1 LNKKYIF
8 PALLI
13 GLALPLLM
21 QLTPLE
27 ILKLKTF
34 DAFVKEQD
42 PTGNFVILDI
52 TEADI
57 EKEGG
62 WPLPRR
68 RLAEIQVDLLNAGSY
83 SQAWALTF
91 PQPDRLGGDEAFA
104 EALSYGP
111 SVLAMFESD
120 TGNYPPTVGTV
131 ILGEDTGG
139 GYEARGVVENIDIL
153 KENASQGVASAPTDV
168 DGLVR
173 QYPLLLRTETG
184 FAPSLPI
191 EIIKKVS
198 GADTYIINMSDGE
211 IRVPSLPPISVDSA
225 HRKWISY
232 VNTPVI
238 TLDDLSGAKDKITI
252 IGTSGGGIMPQV
264 PTSKGLMYP
273 HYLQAAVAESILI
286 EDSPRIP
293 EWHLG
298 AELAIFVL
306 LALMS
311 WFLTQK
317 LSMSVGLIY
326 FGISASSVAAFGYYT
341 IQDGL
346 LLDVTWS
353 LISQFIIGSTSYYL
367 KYREEY
373 ILRQQIKKQFE
384 HYLDKRQVQQLQ
396 DNPDLLKLG
405 GSRRYITVLFTD
417 VRGFTSMSESMSA
430 EDVTYIMNRALTA
443 QVEAVKKYGGM
454 VDKFIGDALMAVFSA
469 PLDLENHE
477 SKAIECAIQM
487 QKNMEDL
494 NIELEEEGLPPVAI
508 GIGIN
513 SGEAIVGNMG
523 SDTRFDYTCI
533 GSPVNEAA
541 RLESSCK
548 EVGVDLI
555 IGRTTALKSDYTL
568 KELDPIRV
576 KGVGRPLVIYTLLD
590 N

>member
-1 LNKKYIF
+1 MNKKYIF

-83 SQAWALTF
+83 AQAWALTF
-91 PQPDRLGGDEAFA
+91 PQPDRLGGDKAFA

-139 GYEARGVVENIDIL
+139 GFQARGVVENIDIL
-153 KENASQGVASAPTDV
+153 KNSATQGVASAPTDV

-173 QYPLLLRTETG
+173 QYPLLLRTDTG
-184 FAPSLPI
+184 FASSLPI

-198 GADTYIINMSDGE
+198 GADTYIINMTDSE

-232 VNTPVI
+232 VDTPVI
-238 TLDDLSGAKDKITI
+238 TLDDLSGAQDKITI

-273 HYLQAAVAESILI
+273 HFLQAAVAESILI

-298 AELAIFVL
+298 AELAIFLLFCL
-306 LALMS
+306 LA
-311 WFLTQK
+311 WFLTQR

-326 FGISASSVAAFGYYT
+326 FGISAGSLVTFGIYT
-341 IQDGL
+341 IQNGV

-353 LISQFIIGSTSYYL
+353 LIGQFIIGSTSYYI

-384 HYLDKRQVQQLQ
+384 HYLDPRQVKQLQ

-417 VRGFTSMSESMSA
+417 VRGFTSLSESMSA

-443 QVEAVKKYGGM
+443 QVEAVRQYGGTI
-454 VDKFIGDALMAVFSA
+454 DKFIGDALMAFWNA
-469 PLDLENHE
+469 PLEIERHEN
-477 SKAIECAIQM
+477 AAVDCALQM
-487 QKNMEDL
+487 RKNMDKLNLELVDED
-494 NIELEEEGLPPVAI
+494 LPPVSI

-555 IGRTTALKSDYTL
+555 IGRTTALKSDQIL
-568 KELDPIRV
+568 KELEPIKV
-576 KGVGRPLVIYTLLD
+576 KGVERPLQIYGLLEQ
-590 N
+590 

>member
-1 LNKKYIF
+1 MNKKYIF

-34 DAFVKEQD
+34 DAFVKEQE

-57 EKEGG
+57 EREGG

-83 SQAWALTF
+83 AQAWALTF

-139 GYEARGVVENIDIL
+139 GFQARGVVENIDIL
-153 KENASQGVASAPTDV
+153 KNSATQGVASAPTDV

-173 QYPLLLRTETG
+173 QYPLLLRTDTG

-191 EIIKKVS
+191 EIIKNIT
-198 GADTYIINMSDGE
+198 GADTYIINMTDSE

-232 VNTPVI
+232 VDTPVI
-238 TLDDLSGAKDKITI
+238 TLDDLSGAEDKITI

-273 HYLQAAVAESILI
+273 HFLQAAVAESILLP
-286 EDSPRIP
+286 ESPRIP

-298 AELAIFVL
+298 AELAIFLLFCL
-306 LALMS
+306 LA
-311 WFLTQK
+311 WFLTQR

-326 FGISASSVAAFGYYT
+326 FGISAGSLATFGIFT
-341 IQDGL
+341 IQDGVL
-346 LLDVTWS
+346 IDVTWS
-353 LISQFIIGSTSYYL
+353 LISQFIIGSTSYYI

-384 HYLDKRQVQQLQ
+384 HYLDPRQVKQLQ

-417 VRGFTSMSESMSA
+417 VRGFTSLSESMSP

-443 QVEAVKKYGGM
+443 QVEAVRQYGGTI
-454 VDKFIGDALMAVFSA
+454 DKFIGDALMAFWNA
-469 PLDLENHE
+469 PLDIERHEN
-477 SKAIECAIQM
+477 AAVDCAIQM
-487 QKNMEDL
+487 RKNMDKL
-494 NIELEEEGLPPVAI
+494 NLELVDADLPPVSI

-555 IGRTTALKSDYTL
+555 IGRPTALKSDQIL
-568 KELDPIRV
+568 KELEPIKV
-576 KGVGRPLVIYTLLD
+576 KGVERPLQIYGLFES
-590 N
+590 

>member
-1 LNKKYIF
+1 
-8 PALLI
+8 
-13 GLALPLLM
+13 M

-34 DAFVKEQD
+34 DAFVKEQE

-57 EKEGG
+57 EREGG

-83 SQAWALTF
+83 AQAWALTF
-91 PQPDRLGGDEAFA
+91 PQLDRLGGDEAFA

-139 GYEARGVVENIDIL
+139 GFQARGVVENIDIL
-153 KENASQGVASAPTDV
+153 KNSATQGVASAPTDV

-173 QYPLLLRTETG
+173 QYPLLLRTDTG

-191 EIIKKVS
+191 EIIKNIT
-198 GADTYIINMSDGE
+198 GADTYIINMTDSE

-232 VNTPVI
+232 VDTPII

-273 HYLQAAVAESILI
+273 HFLQAAVAESILLP
-286 EDSPRIP
+286 ESPRIP

-298 AELAIFVL
+298 AELAIFLLFCL
-306 LALMS
+306 LA
-311 WFLTQK
+311 WFLTQR

-326 FGISASSVAAFGYYT
+326 FGISAGSLATFGIFT
-341 IQDGL
+341 IQDGVL
-346 LLDVTWS
+346 IDVTWS
-353 LISQFIIGSTSYYL
+353 LISQFIIGSTSYYI

-384 HYLDKRQVQQLQ
+384 HYLDPRQVKQLQ

-417 VRGFTSMSESMSA
+417 VRGFTSLSESMSP

-443 QVEAVKKYGGM
+443 QVEAVRQYGGTI
-454 VDKFIGDALMAVFSA
+454 DKFIGDALMAFWNA
-469 PLDLENHE
+469 PLEIERHEN
-477 SKAIECAIQM
+477 AAVDCAIQM
-487 QKNMEDL
+487 RKNMDKL
-494 NIELEEEGLPPVAI
+494 NLELVDADLPPVSI

-555 IGRTTALKSDYTL
+555 IGRPTALKSDQIL
-568 KELDPIRV
+568 KELEPIKV
-576 KGVGRPLVIYTLLD
+576 KGVERPLQIYGLFES
-590 N
+590 

>member
-1 LNKKYIF
+1 MNKKYIF

-139 GYEARGVVENIDIL
+139 GYEARGVIENIDIL
-153 KENASQGVASAPTDV
+153 KASATQGVASAPTDV

-384 HYLDKRQVQQLQ
+384 HYLDPRQVQQLQ
-396 DNPDLLKLG
+396 DNPDLLQLG

-568 KELDPIRV
+568 RELDPIRV

>member
-1 LNKKYIF
+1 MNKKYIF

-34 DAFVKEQD
+34 DAFVKEQE

-104 EALSYGP
+104 ETLSYGP

-153 KENASQGVASAPTDV
+153 KANASQGVASAPTDV

-184 FAPSLPI
+184 FAPSFPI
-191 EIIKKVS
+191 EILKQLT
-198 GADTYIINMSDGE
+198 GEDTYIINMSDGE

-273 HYLQAAVAESILI
+273 HFLQAAVAESILLP
-286 EDSPRIP
+286 ESPRIP

-298 AELAIFVL
+298 AELAIFML
-306 LALMS
+306 LALLS

-317 LSMSVGLIY
+317 LSMTVGLIY
-326 FGISASSVAAFGYYT
+326 FGISAGSVATFGYYT

-367 KYREEY
+367 KFREQY
-373 ILRQQIKKQFE
+373 KLRQLIKKQFE
-384 HYLDKRQVQQLQ
+384 HYLDKRQIDILQ
-396 DNPDLLKLG
+396 KSPDKLKLG
-405 GSRRYITVLFTD
+405 GEKKYCTYLFTD
-417 VRGFTSMSESMSA
+417 LRGFTSLSERL
-430 EDVTYIMNRALTA
+430 EPEEVTEIMNKTLSV
-443 QVEAVKKYGGM
+443 QVKAVQNLGGM
-454 VDKFIGDALMAVFSA
+454 TDKFIGDAGMFIFGA
-469 PLDLENHE
+469 PLDLEDHE
-477 SKAIECAIQM
+477 TKAVQAAIDIQ
-487 QKNMEDL
+487 EGIAEL
-494 NIELEEEGLPPVAI
+494 NKTLSTPVAVGVGVQSGISVI
-508 GIGIN
+508 GN
-513 SGEAIVGNMG
+513 VG
-523 SDTRFDYTCI
+523 SETRFDYSAI
-533 GSPVNEAA
+533 GDPVNTAA
-541 RLESSCK
+541 RLESATK
-548 EVGVDLI
+548 EVGVDILI
-555 IGRTTALKSDYTL
+555 GHNTAKFCKLVLKSL
-568 KELDPIRV
+568 KPIRV
-576 KGVGRPLVIYTLLD
+576 KGKSEPLKIWTV
-590 N
+590 

>member
-1 LNKKYIF
+1 
-8 PALLI
+8 
-13 GLALPLLM
+13 M

-34 DAFVKEQD
+34 DAFVKEQE

-131 ILGEDTGG
+131 ILGQDTGG

-153 KENASQGVASAPTDV
+153 KANASQGVASAPTDV

-184 FAPSLPI
+184 FAPSFPV
-191 EIIKKVS
+191 EILKQLT
-198 GADTYIINMSDGE
+198 GEETYIINMSDGE

-238 TLDDLSGAKDKITI
+238 TLDELSGAKDKITI

-286 EDSPRIP
+286 QDSPRIP
-293 EWHLG
+293 EWHLE
-298 AELAIFVL
+298 AELGIFVL
-306 LALMS
+306 LALLS

-317 LSMSVGLIY
+317 LSMTVGLIY
-326 FGISASSVAAFGYYT
+326 FGISAGSVATFGYYT

-353 LISQFIIGSTSYYL
+353 LISQFVIGSTSYYL
-367 KYREEY
+367 KFREQY
-373 ILRQQIKKQFE
+373 KLRQLIKKQFE
-384 HYLDKRQVQQLQ
+384 HYLDKRQIAILQ
-396 DNPDLLKLG
+396 KSPEKLKLG
-405 GSRRYITVLFTD
+405 GEKKYCTYLFTD
-417 VRGFTSMSESMSA
+417 LRGFTSLSERL
-430 EDVTYIMNRALTA
+430 EPEEVTEIMNKTLSV
-443 QVEAVKKYGGM
+443 QVKAVQKLGGM
-454 VDKFIGDALMAVFSA
+454 TDKFIGDAGMFIFGA
-469 PLDLENHE
+469 PLDLEDHE
-477 SKAIECAIQM
+477 TKAVQAAIDIQ
-487 QKNMEDL
+487 EGIAEL
-494 NIELEEEGLPPVAI
+494 NKTLSTPVAV
-508 GIGIN
+508 GVGVQ
-513 SGEAIVGNMG
+513 SGSAVIGNMG
-523 SDTRFDYTCI
+523 SETRFDYSAI
-533 GSPVNEAA
+533 GDPVNTAA
-541 RLESSCK
+541 RLESATK
-548 EVGVDLI
+548 EVGVDILI
-555 IGRTTALKSDYTL
+555 GHNTAKFCKLVLKSL
-568 KELDPIRV
+568 KPISV
-576 KGVGRPLVIYTLLD
+576 KGKSEPLKIWTV
-590 N
+590 

>member
-1 LNKKYIF
+1 
-8 PALLI
+8 
-13 GLALPLLM
+13 M

-34 DAFVKEQD
+34 DAFVKEQE

-131 ILGEDTGG
+131 ILGQDTGG

-153 KENASQGVASAPTDV
+153 KANASQGVASAPTDV

-184 FAPSLPI
+184 FAPSFPV
-191 EIIKKVS
+191 EILKQLT
-198 GADTYIINMSDGE
+198 GEETYIINMSDGE

-238 TLDDLSGAKDKITI
+238 TLDELSGAKDKITI

-286 EDSPRIP
+286 QDSPRIP
-293 EWHLG
+293 EWHLE
-298 AELAIFVL
+298 AELGIFVL
-306 LALMS
+306 LALLS

-317 LSMSVGLIY
+317 LSMTVGLIY
-326 FGISASSVAAFGYYT
+326 FGISAGSVATFGYYT

-353 LISQFIIGSTSYYL
+353 LISQFVIGSTSYYL
-367 KYREEY
+367 KFREQY
-373 ILRQQIKKQFE
+373 KLRQLIKKQFE
-384 HYLDKRQVQQLQ
+384 HYLDKRQIAILQ
-396 DNPDLLKLG
+396 KSPEKLKLG
-405 GSRRYITVLFTD
+405 GEKKYCTYLFTD
-417 VRGFTSMSESMSA
+417 LRGFTSLSERL
-430 EDVTYIMNRALTA
+430 EPEEVTEIMNKTLSV
-443 QVEAVKKYGGM
+443 QVKAVQKLGGM
-454 VDKFIGDALMAVFSA
+454 TDKFIGDAGMFIFGA
-469 PLDLENHE
+469 PLDLEDHE
-477 SKAIECAIQM
+477 TKVVQAAIDIQ
-487 QKNMEDL
+487 EGIAEL
-494 NIELEEEGLPPVAI
+494 NKTLSTPVAV
-508 GIGIN
+508 GVGVQ
-513 SGEAIVGNMG
+513 SGSAVIGNMG
-523 SDTRFDYTCI
+523 SETRFDYSAI
-533 GSPVNEAA
+533 GDPVNTAA
-541 RLESSCK
+541 RLESATK
-548 EVGVDLI
+548 EVGVDILI
-555 IGRTTALKSDYTL
+555 GHNTAKFCKLVLKSL
-568 KELDPIRV
+568 KPISV
-576 KGVGRPLVIYTLLD
+576 KGKSEPLKIWTV
-590 N
+590 

>member
-34 DAFVKEQD
+34 DAFVKEQE

-57 EKEGG
+57 EREGG

-83 SQAWALTF
+83 AQAWALTF

-139 GYEARGVVENIDIL
+139 GFQARGVVENIDIL
-153 KENASQGVASAPTDV
+153 KNSATQGVASAPTDV

-173 QYPLLLRTETG
+173 QYPLLLRTDTG

-191 EIIKKVS
+191 EIIKNIT
-198 GADTYIINMSDGE
+198 GADTYIINMTDSE

-232 VNTPVI
+232 VDTPVI
-238 TLDDLSGAKDKITI
+238 TLDDLSGAEDKITI

-273 HYLQAAVAESILI
+273 HFLQAAVAESILLP
-286 EDSPRIP
+286 ESPRIP

-298 AELAIFVL
+298 AELAIFLLFCL
-306 LALMS
+306 LAWL
-311 WFLTQK
+311 LTQR

-326 FGISASSVAAFGYYT
+326 FGISAGSLATFGIFT
-341 IQDGL
+341 IQDGVL
-346 LLDVTWS
+346 IDVTWS
-353 LISQFIIGSTSYYL
+353 LISQFIIGSTSYYI

-384 HYLDKRQVQQLQ
+384 HYLDPRQVKQLQ

-417 VRGFTSMSESMSA
+417 VRGFTSLSESMSP

-443 QVEAVKKYGGM
+443 QVEAVRQYGGTI
-454 VDKFIGDALMAVFSA
+454 DKFIGDALMAFWNA
-469 PLDLENHE
+469 PLEIERHEN
-477 SKAIECAIQM
+477 AAVDCAIQM
-487 QKNMEDL
+487 RKNMDKL
-494 NIELEEEGLPPVAI
+494 NLELVDADLPPVSI

-555 IGRTTALKSDYTL
+555 IGRPTALKSDQIL
-568 KELDPIRV
+568 KELEPIKV
-576 KGVGRPLVIYTLLD
+576 KGVERPLQIYGLFES
-590 N
+590 

>member
-153 KENASQGVASAPTDV
+153 KANASQGVASAPTDV

-184 FAPSLPI
+184 FAPSFPI
-191 EIIKKVS
+191 EILKQLT
-198 GADTYIINMSDGE
+198 GEDTYIINMSDGE

-232 VNTPVI
+232 VDTPVI

-273 HYLQAAVAESILI
+273 HHLQAAVAESILI
-286 EDSPRIP
+286 QDSPRIP

-326 FGISASSVAAFGYYT
+326 FGISAGSVATFGYYT

-384 HYLDKRQVQQLQ
+384 HYLDPRQVQQLQ
-396 DNPDLLKLG
+396 DNPDLLQLG

-568 KELDPIRV
+568 RELDPIRV
-576 KGVGRPLVIYTLLD
+576 KGVERPLVIYTLLD

>member
-34 DAFVKEQD
+34 DAFVKEQE

-57 EKEGG
+57 EREGG

-83 SQAWALTF
+83 AQAWALTF

-139 GYEARGVVENIDIL
+139 GFQARGVVENIDIL
-153 KENASQGVASAPTDV
+153 KNSATQGVASAPTDV

-173 QYPLLLRTETG
+173 QYPLLLRTDTG

-191 EIIKKVS
+191 EIIKNIT
-198 GADTYIINMSDGE
+198 GADTYIINMTDSE

-232 VNTPVI
+232 VDTPVI
-238 TLDDLSGAKDKITI
+238 TLDDLSGAEDKITI

-273 HYLQAAVAESILI
+273 HFLQAAVAESILLP
-286 EDSPRIP
+286 ESPRIP

-298 AELAIFVL
+298 AELAIFLLFCL
-306 LALMS
+306 LA
-311 WFLTQK
+311 WFLTQR

-326 FGISASSVAAFGYYT
+326 FGISAGSLATFGIFT
-341 IQDGL
+341 IQDGVL
-346 LLDVTWS
+346 IDVTWS
-353 LISQFIIGSTSYYL
+353 LISQFIIGSTSYYI

-384 HYLDKRQVQQLQ
+384 HYLDPRQVKQLQ

-417 VRGFTSMSESMSA
+417 VRGFTSLSESMSP

-443 QVEAVKKYGGM
+443 QVEAVRQYGGTI
-454 VDKFIGDALMAVFSA
+454 DKFIGDALMAFWNA
-469 PLDLENHE
+469 PLDIERHEN
-477 SKAIECAIQM
+477 AAVDCAIQM
-487 QKNMEDL
+487 RKNMDKL
-494 NIELEEEGLPPVAI
+494 NLELVDADLPPVSI

-555 IGRTTALKSDYTL
+555 IGRPTALKSDQIL
-568 KELDPIRV
+568 KELEPIKV
-576 KGVGRPLVIYTLLD
+576 KGVERPLQIYGLFES
-590 N
+590 

>member
-568 KELDPIRV
+568 KELDPIKV
-576 KGVGRPLVIYTLLD
+576 KGVERPLVIYTLLD

>member
-34 DAFVKEQD
+34 DAFVKEQE

-57 EKEGG
+57 EREGG

-83 SQAWALTF
+83 AQAWALTF

-120 TGNYPPTVGTV
+120 TGSYPPTVGTV

-139 GYEARGVVENIDIL
+139 GFQARGVVENIDIL
-153 KENASQGVASAPTDV
+153 KASATQGVASAPTDV

-173 QYPLLLRTETG
+173 QYPLLLRTDTG

-191 EIIKKVS
+191 EIIKNIT
-198 GADTYIINMSDGE
+198 GADTYIINMTDSE

-232 VNTPVI
+232 VDTPVI
-238 TLDDLSGAKDKITI
+238 TLDDLSSAQDKITI

-273 HYLQAAVAESILI
+273 HFLQAAVAESILLP
-286 EDSPRIP
+286 ESPRIP

-298 AELAIFVL
+298 AELAIFLLFGL
-306 LALMS
+306 LA

-326 FGISASSVAAFGYYT
+326 FSLSAGSLVTFGIYT
-341 IQDGL
+341 IQNGM

-353 LISQFIIGSTSYYL
+353 LISQFIIGSTSYYI

-384 HYLDKRQVQQLQ
+384 HYLDPRQVKQLQ

-417 VRGFTSMSESMSA
+417 VRGFTSLSESMSA

-443 QVEAVKKYGGM
+443 QVEAVRQYGGTI
-454 VDKFIGDALMAVFSA
+454 DKFIGDALMAFWNA
-469 PLDLENHE
+469 PLDIERHE
-477 SKAIECAIQM
+477 SAAVDCAIQM
-487 QKNMEDL
+487 RKNMDKLNLELVDED
-494 NIELEEEGLPPVAI
+494 LPPVSI

-555 IGRTTALKSDYTL
+555 IGRPTALKSDQIL
-568 KELDPIRV
+568 KELEPIEV
-576 KGVGRPLVIYTLLD
+576 KGVKRPLQIYGLLEQ
-590 N
+590 

>member
-34 DAFVKEQD
+34 DAFVKEQE

-57 EKEGG
+57 EREGG

-83 SQAWALTF
+83 AQAWALTF

-139 GYEARGVVENIDIL
+139 GFQARGVVENIDIL
-153 KENASQGVASAPTDV
+153 KNSATQGVASAPTDV

-173 QYPLLLRTETG
+173 QYPLLLRTDKG

-191 EIIKKVS
+191 EIIKNIT
-198 GADTYIINMSDGE
+198 GADTYIINMTDSE

-232 VNTPVI
+232 VDTPVI
-238 TLDDLSGAKDKITI
+238 TLDDLSGAQDKITI

-273 HYLQAAVAESILI
+273 HFLQAAVAESILLP
-286 EDSPRIP
+286 ESPRIP

-298 AELAIFVL
+298 AELAIFLLFCL
-306 LALMS
+306 LA
-311 WFLTQK
+311 WFLTQR

-326 FGISASSVAAFGYYT
+326 FGISAGSLATFGIFT
-341 IQDGL
+341 IQDGVL
-346 LLDVTWS
+346 IDVTWS
-353 LISQFIIGSTSYYL
+353 LISQFIIGSTSYYI

-384 HYLDKRQVQQLQ
+384 HYLDPRQVKQLQ

-417 VRGFTSMSESMSA
+417 VRGFTSLSESMSP

-443 QVEAVKKYGGM
+443 QVEAVRQYGGTI
-454 VDKFIGDALMAVFSA
+454 DKFIGDALMAFWNA
-469 PLDLENHE
+469 PLDIERHEN
-477 SKAIECAIQM
+477 AAVDCAIQM
-487 QKNMEDL
+487 RKNMDKL
-494 NIELEEEGLPPVAI
+494 NLELVDADLPPVSI

-568 KELDPIRV
+568 RELDPIRV
-576 KGVGRPLVIYTLLD
+576 KGVGRPLAIYTLLD

>member
-1 LNKKYIF
+1 LIKKSIF
-8 PALLI
+8 PVLLI

-68 RLAEIQVDLLNAGSY
+68 RLAEIQVDLLNAGSF

-91 PQPDRLGGDEAFA
+91 PQPDRLGGDKAFA

-153 KENASQGVASAPTDV
+153 KANASQGVASAPTDV

-184 FAPSLPI
+184 FAPSFPL
-191 EIIKKVS
+191 EILKQLT
-198 GADTYIINMSDGE
+198 GQDTYIINMSDGE

-232 VNTPVI
+232 VDTPVI
-238 TLDDLSGAKDKITI
+238 TLDDLSGAQDKITI

-286 EDSPRIP
+286 QDSPRIP

-298 AELAIFVL
+298 AELAIFML
-306 LALMS
+306 LALLS

-317 LSMSVGLIY
+317 LSMTIGLIY
-326 FGISASSVAAFGYYT
+326 FGISAGSVATFGYYT

-367 KYREEY
+367 KFREQY
-373 ILRQQIKKQFE
+373 KLRQQIKKQFE
-384 HYLDKRQVQQLQ
+384 HYLDKRQIAILQ
-396 DNPDLLKLG
+396 KSPDKLKLG
-405 GSRRYITVLFTD
+405 GEKKYCTYLFTD
-417 VRGFTSMSESMSA
+417 LRGFTSLSERL
-430 EDVTYIMNRALTA
+430 EPEEVTEIMNKTLSV
-443 QVEAVKKYGGM
+443 QVKAVQNLGGM
-454 VDKFIGDALMAVFSA
+454 TDKFIGDAGMFIFGA

-477 SKAIECAIQM
+477 TKAVQAAIDIQ
-487 QKNMEDL
+487 EGIAEL
-494 NIELEEEGLPPVAI
+494 NKTFTTPVAV
-508 GIGIN
+508 GVGVQT
-513 SGEAIVGNMG
+513 GFAVVGNVG
-523 SDTRFDYTCI
+523 SETRFDYSAI
-533 GSPVNEAA
+533 GDPVNTAA
-541 RLESSCK
+541 RLESATK
-548 EVGVDLI
+548 EVGVDILI
-555 IGRTTALKSDYTL
+555 GHNTAKFCKLVLKPL
-568 KELDPIRV
+568 KPISV
-576 KGVGRPLVIYTLLD
+576 KGKSEPLRIWTV
-590 N
+590 

>member
-1 LNKKYIF
+1 MKKLIF
-8 PALLI
+8 LI
-13 GLALPLLM
+13 LPMLAIPLVF
-21 QLTPLE
+21 QWTFVE
-27 ILKLKTF
+27 VIKLRTF
-34 DAFVKEQD
+34 DAFVKEQE

-83 SQAWALTF
+83 AQAWALTF

-104 EALSYGP
+104 EALSYSP

-139 GYEARGVVENIDIL
+139 GFQARGVVENIDIL
-153 KENASQGVASAPTDV
+153 KNSATQGVASAPTDV

-173 QYPLLLRTETG
+173 QYPLLLRTDTG

-191 EIIKKVS
+191 EIIKNIT
-198 GADTYIINMSDGE
+198 GADTYIINMTDGE

-232 VNTPVI
+232 VDTPVI
-238 TLDDLSGAKDKITI
+238 TLDDLSSAKDKITI

-273 HYLQAAVAESILI
+273 HFLQAAVAESILLP
-286 EDSPRIP
+286 ESPRIP

-298 AELAIFVL
+298 AELAIFLLFCL
-306 LALMS
+306 LA
-311 WFLTQK
+311 WFLTQR

-326 FGISASSVAAFGYYT
+326 FGISAGSLATFGIFT
-341 IQDGL
+341 IQDGVL
-346 LLDVTWS
+346 IDVTWS
-353 LISQFIIGSTSYYL
+353 LISQFIIGSTSYYI

-384 HYLDKRQVQQLQ
+384 HYLDPRQVKQLQ

-417 VRGFTSMSESMSA
+417 VRGFTSLSESMSP

-443 QVEAVKKYGGM
+443 QVEAVRQYGGTI
-454 VDKFIGDALMAVFSA
+454 DKFIGDALMAFWNA
-469 PLDLENHE
+469 PLEIERHEN
-477 SKAIECAIQM
+477 AAVDCAIQM
-487 QKNMEDL
+487 RKNMDKL
-494 NIELEEEGLPPVAI
+494 NLELVDADLPPVSI

-555 IGRTTALKSDYTL
+555 IGRPTALKSDQIL
-568 KELDPIRV
+568 KELEPIKV
-576 KGVGRPLVIYTLLD
+576 KGVERPLQIYGLFES
-590 N
+590 

>member
-1 LNKKYIF
+1 MNKKYIF

-34 DAFVKEQD
+34 DAFVKEQE

-153 KENASQGVASAPTDV
+153 KANASQGVASAPTDV

-184 FAPSLPI
+184 FAPSFPI
-191 EIIKKVS
+191 EILKQLT
-198 GADTYIINMSDGE
+198 GEDTYIINMSDGE

-273 HYLQAAVAESILI
+273 HFLQAAVAESILI
-286 EDSPRIP
+286 QDSPRIP

-298 AELAIFVL
+298 AELAIFML
-306 LALMS
+306 LALLS

-317 LSMSVGLIY
+317 LSMTVGLIY
-326 FGISASSVAAFGYYT
+326 FGISAGSVATFGYYT

-384 HYLDKRQVQQLQ
+384 HYLDPRQVKELQ

-443 QVEAVKKYGGM
+443 QVEAVKKFGGM

-469 PLDLENHE
+469 PLELKRHENA
-477 SKAIECAIQM
+477 AIDCAIQM
-487 QKNMEDL
+487 RKNMDKLNLELIDL
-494 NIELEEEGLPPVAI
+494 DLPPVSI

-555 IGRTTALKSDYTL
+555 IGRSTALKSDHIC
-568 KELDPIRV
+568 KELPPIKV
-576 KGVGRPLVIYTLLD
+576 KGVTRELQIYTLLED
-590 N
+590 

>member
-34 DAFVKEQD
+34 DAFVKEQE

-57 EKEGG
+57 EREGG

-384 HYLDKRQVQQLQ
+384 HYLDPRQVQQLQ
-396 DNPDLLKLG
+396 DNPDLLQLG

-568 KELDPIRV
+568 RELDPIRV
-576 KGVGRPLVIYTLLD
+576 KGVERPLVIYTLLD

>member
-1 LNKKYIF
+1 
-8 PALLI
+8 
-13 GLALPLLM
+13 M

-34 DAFVKEQD
+34 DAFVKEQE

-68 RLAEIQVDLLNAGSY
+68 RLAEIQVDLLNAGSL

-131 ILGEDTGG
+131 ILGQDTGG

-153 KENASQGVASAPTDV
+153 KANASQGVASAPTDV

-184 FAPSLPI
+184 FAPSMGL
-191 EIIKKVS
+191 EILKQIT
-198 GADTYIINMSDGE
+198 GQDTYIINMSDGE

-232 VNTPVI
+232 VDTPVI

-273 HYLQAAVAESILI
+273 HYLQTAVAESILI
-286 EDSPRIP
+286 QDSPRIP
-293 EWHLG
+293 EWHLE
-298 AELAIFVL
+298 AELGIFVL
-306 LALMS
+306 LAFLS

-317 LSMSVGLIY
+317 LSMTVGLIY
-326 FGISASSVAAFGYYT
+326 FGISAGSVATFGYYT

-353 LISQFIIGSTSYYL
+353 LISQFVIGSTSYYL
-367 KYREEY
+367 KFREQY
-373 ILRQQIKKQFE
+373 KLRQLIKKQFE
-384 HYLDKRQVQQLQ
+384 HYLDKRQIAILQ
-396 DNPDLLKLG
+396 KSPEKLKLG
-405 GSRRYITVLFTD
+405 GEKKYCTYLFTD
-417 VRGFTSMSESMSA
+417 LRGFTSLSERL
-430 EDVTYIMNRALTA
+430 EPEEVTEIMNKTLSV
-443 QVEAVKKYGGM
+443 QVKAVQKLGGM
-454 VDKFIGDALMAVFSA
+454 TDKFIGDAGMFIFGA
-469 PLDLENHE
+469 PLDLEDHE
-477 SKAIECAIQM
+477 TKAVQAAIDIQ
-487 QKNMEDL
+487 EGIAEL
-494 NIELEEEGLPPVAI
+494 NETLSTPVAV
-508 GIGIN
+508 GVGVQ
-513 SGEAIVGNMG
+513 SGSAVIGNMG
-523 SDTRFDYTCI
+523 SETRFDYSAI
-533 GSPVNEAA
+533 GDPVNTAA
-541 RLESSCK
+541 RLESATK
-548 EVGVDLI
+548 EVGVDILI
-555 IGRTTALKSDYTL
+555 GHNTAKFCKLVLKSL
-568 KELDPIRV
+568 KPISV
-576 KGVGRPLVIYTLLD
+576 KGKSEPLKIWTV
-590 N
+590 

>member
-1 LNKKYIF
+1 
-8 PALLI
+8 
-13 GLALPLLM
+13 M

-34 DAFVKEQD
+34 DAFVKEQE

-57 EKEGG
+57 EREGG

-83 SQAWALTF
+83 AQAWALTF

-139 GYEARGVVENIDIL
+139 GFQARGVVENIDIL
-153 KENASQGVASAPTDV
+153 KNSATQGVASAPTDV

-173 QYPLLLRTETG
+173 QYPLLLRTDTG

-191 EIIKKVS
+191 EIIKNIT
-198 GADTYIINMSDGE
+198 GADTYIINMTDSE

-232 VNTPVI
+232 VDTPVI
-238 TLDDLSGAKDKITI
+238 TLDDLSSAQDKITI

-264 PTSKGLMYP
+264 PTSKGLMYT
-273 HYLQAAVAESILI
+273 HFLQAAVAESILLP
-286 EDSPRIP
+286 ESPRIP

-298 AELAIFVL
+298 AELAIFLLFGL
-306 LALMS
+306 LA

-326 FGISASSVAAFGYYT
+326 FSLSAGSLVTFGIYT
-341 IQDGL
+341 IQNGM

-353 LISQFIIGSTSYYL
+353 LISQFIIGSTSYYI

-384 HYLDKRQVQQLQ
+384 HYLDPRQVKQLQ

-417 VRGFTSMSESMSA
+417 VRGFTSLSESMSA

-443 QVEAVKKYGGM
+443 QVEAVRQYGGTI
-454 VDKFIGDALMAVFSA
+454 DKFIGDALMAFWNA
-469 PLDLENHE
+469 PLDIERHE
-477 SKAIECAIQM
+477 SAAVDCAIQM
-487 QKNMEDL
+487 RKNMDKLNLELVDED
-494 NIELEEEGLPPVAI
+494 LPPVSI

-555 IGRTTALKSDYTL
+555 IGRPTALKSDQIL
-568 KELDPIRV
+568 KELEPIEV
-576 KGVGRPLVIYTLLD
+576 KGVKRPLQIYGLLEQ
-590 N
+590 

>member
-1 LNKKYIF
+1 LIKKYIF
-8 PALLI
+8 PVLLI

-68 RLAEIQVDLLNAGSY
+68 RLAEIQVDLLNAGSF

-153 KENASQGVASAPTDV
+153 KTNASQGVASAPTDV

-184 FAPSLPI
+184 FAPSMAL
-191 EIIKKVS
+191 EILKQLTNQ
-198 GADTYIINMSDGE
+198 DTYIINMTDGE
-211 IRVPSLPPISVDSA
+211 IRIPSLQPISVDSA

-232 VNTPVI
+232 VDTPVI

-298 AELAIFVL
+298 AELAIFML

-396 DNPDLLKLG
+396 DNPDLLQLG

-568 KELDPIRV
+568 KELDPIKV

>member
-1 LNKKYIF
+1 
-8 PALLI
+8 
-13 GLALPLLM
+13 M

-34 DAFVKEQD
+34 DAFVKEQE

-57 EKEGG
+57 EREGG

-83 SQAWALTF
+83 AQAWALTF

-139 GYEARGVVENIDIL
+139 GFQARGVVENIDIL
-153 KENASQGVASAPTDV
+153 KNSATQGVASAPTDV

-173 QYPLLLRTETG
+173 QYPLLLRTDTG

-191 EIIKKVS
+191 EIIKNIT
-198 GADTYIINMSDGE
+198 GADTYIINMTDSE

-232 VNTPVI
+232 VDTPVI

-273 HYLQAAVAESILI
+273 HFLQAAVAESILLP
-286 EDSPRIP
+286 ESPRIP

-298 AELAIFVL
+298 AELAIFLLFCL
-306 LALMS
+306 LA
-311 WFLTQK
+311 WFLTQR

-326 FGISASSVAAFGYYT
+326 FGISAGSLATFGIFT
-341 IQDGL
+341 IQDGVL
-346 LLDVTWS
+346 IDVTWS
-353 LISQFIIGSTSYYL
+353 LISQFIIGSTSYYI

-384 HYLDKRQVQQLQ
+384 HYLDPRQVKQLQ

-417 VRGFTSMSESMSA
+417 VRGFTSLSESMSP

-443 QVEAVKKYGGM
+443 QVEAVRQYGGTI
-454 VDKFIGDALMAVFSA
+454 DKFIGDALMAFWNA
-469 PLDLENHE
+469 PLDIERHEN
-477 SKAIECAIQM
+477 AAVDCAIQM
-487 QKNMEDL
+487 RKNMDKL
-494 NIELEEEGLPPVAI
+494 NLELVDADLPPVSI

-555 IGRTTALKSDYTL
+555 IGRPTALKSDQIL
-568 KELDPIRV
+568 KELEPIKV
-576 KGVGRPLVIYTLLD
+576 KGVERPLQIYGLFES
-590 N
+590 

>member
-1 LNKKYIF
+1 
-8 PALLI
+8 
-13 GLALPLLM
+13 M

-34 DAFVKEQD
+34 DAFVKEQE

-57 EKEGG
+57 EREGG

-83 SQAWALTF
+83 AQAWALTF

-139 GYEARGVVENIDIL
+139 GFQARGVVENIDIL
-153 KENASQGVASAPTDV
+153 KNSATQGVASAPTDV

-173 QYPLLLRTETG
+173 QYPLLLRTDIG

-191 EIIKKVS
+191 EIIKNIT
-198 GADTYIINMSDGE
+198 GADTYIINMTDSE

-232 VNTPVI
+232 VDTPVI
-238 TLDDLSGAKDKITI
+238 TLDDLSGAEDKITI

-273 HYLQAAVAESILI
+273 HFLQAAVAESILLP
-286 EDSPRIP
+286 ESPRIP

-298 AELAIFVL
+298 AELAIFLLFCL
-306 LALMS
+306 LA
-311 WFLTQK
+311 WFLTQR

-326 FGISASSVAAFGYYT
+326 FGISAGSLATFGIFT
-341 IQDGL
+341 IQDGVL
-346 LLDVTWS
+346 IDVTWS
-353 LISQFIIGSTSYYL
+353 LISQFIIGSTSYYI

-384 HYLDKRQVQQLQ
+384 HYLDPRQVKQLQ

-417 VRGFTSMSESMSA
+417 VRGFTSLSESMSP

-443 QVEAVKKYGGM
+443 QVEAVRQYGGTI
-454 VDKFIGDALMAVFSA
+454 DKFIGDALMAFWNA
-469 PLDLENHE
+469 PLEIERHEN
-477 SKAIECAIQM
+477 AAVDCAIQM
-487 QKNMEDL
+487 RKNMDKL
-494 NIELEEEGLPPVAI
+494 NLELVDADLPPVSI

-555 IGRTTALKSDYTL
+555 IGRPTALKSDQIL
-568 KELDPIRV
+568 KELEPIKV
-576 KGVGRPLVIYTLLD
+576 KGVERPLQIYGLFES
-590 N
+590 

>member
-34 DAFVKEQD
+34 DAFVKEQE

-57 EKEGG
+57 EREGG

-83 SQAWALTF
+83 AQAWALTF

-139 GYEARGVVENIDIL
+139 GFQARGVVENIDIL
-153 KENASQGVASAPTDV
+153 KNSATQGVASAPTDV

-173 QYPLLLRTETG
+173 QYPLLLRTDTG

-191 EIIKKVS
+191 EIIKNITE
-198 GADTYIINMSDGE
+198 ADTYIINMTDSE

-232 VNTPVI
+232 VDTPVI
-238 TLDDLSGAKDKITI
+238 TLDDLSGAQDKITI

-273 HYLQAAVAESILI
+273 HFLQAAVAESILLP
-286 EDSPRIP
+286 ESPRIP

-298 AELAIFVL
+298 AELAIFLSFCL
-306 LALMS
+306 LA
-311 WFLTQK
+311 WFLTQR

-326 FGISASSVAAFGYYT
+326 FGISAGSLATFGIFT
-341 IQDGL
+341 IQDGV

-353 LISQFIIGSTSYYL
+353 LISQFIIGSTSYYI

-384 HYLDKRQVQQLQ
+384 HYLDPRQVKQLQ

-417 VRGFTSMSESMSA
+417 VRGFTSLSESMSP

-443 QVEAVKKYGGM
+443 QVDAVRQYGGTI
-454 VDKFIGDALMAVFSA
+454 DKFIGDALMAFWNA
-469 PLDLENHE
+469 PLDIDRHEN
-477 SKAIECAIQM
+477 AAVDCALQM
-487 QKNMEDL
+487 RKNMDKL
-494 NIELEEEGLPPVAI
+494 NLELVDADLPPVSI

-555 IGRTTALKSDYTL
+555 IGRTTALKSDQIL
-568 KELDPIRV
+568 KELEPIKV
-576 KGVGRPLVIYTLLD
+576 KGVERPLQIYGLFEE
-590 N
+590 

>member
-1 LNKKYIF
+1 MNKKYIF

-34 DAFVKEQD
+34 DAFVKEQE

-57 EKEGG
+57 EREGG

-83 SQAWALTF
+83 AQAWALTF

-139 GYEARGVVENIDIL
+139 GFQARGVVENIDIL
-153 KENASQGVASAPTDV
+153 KNSATQGVASAPTDV

-173 QYPLLLRTETG
+173 QYPLLLRTDIG

-191 EIIKKVS
+191 EIIKNIT
-198 GADTYIINMSDGE
+198 GADTYIINMTDSE

-232 VNTPVI
+232 VDTPVI
-238 TLDDLSGAKDKITI
+238 TLDDLSSAQDKITI

-273 HYLQAAVAESILI
+273 HFLQAAVAESILLP
-286 EDSPRIP
+286 ESPRIP

-298 AELAIFVL
+298 AELAIFLLFCL
-306 LALMS
+306 LA
-311 WFLTQK
+311 WFLTQR

-326 FGISASSVAAFGYYT
+326 FGISAGSLATFGIFT
-341 IQDGL
+341 IQDGVL
-346 LLDVTWS
+346 IDVTWS
-353 LISQFIIGSTSYYL
+353 LISQFIIGSTSYYI

-384 HYLDKRQVQQLQ
+384 HYLDPRQVKQLQ

-417 VRGFTSMSESMSA
+417 VRGFTSLSESMSP

-443 QVEAVKKYGGM
+443 QVEAVRQYGGTI
-454 VDKFIGDALMAVFSA
+454 DKFIGDALMAFWNA
-469 PLDLENHE
+469 PLEIERHEN
-477 SKAIECAIQM
+477 AAVDCAIQM
-487 QKNMEDL
+487 RKNMDKL
-494 NIELEEEGLPPVAI
+494 NLELVDADLPPVSI

-555 IGRTTALKSDYTL
+555 IGRPTALKSDQIL
-568 KELDPIRV
+568 KELEPIKV
-576 KGVGRPLVIYTLLD
+576 KGVERPLQIYGLFES
-590 N
+590 

>member
-1 LNKKYIF
+1 MNKKYIF

-568 KELDPIRV
+568 KELDPIKV
-576 KGVGRPLVIYTLLD
+576 KGVERPLVIYTLLD

>member
-1 LNKKYIF
+1 MIKKYIF

-68 RLAEIQVDLLNAGSY
+68 RLAEIQVDLLNAGSF

-131 ILGEDTGG
+131 ILGKDTGG

-153 KENASQGVASAPTDV
+153 KASATQGVASAPTDV

-184 FAPSLPI
+184 FAPSFPI
-191 EIIKKVS
+191 EILKQLT
-198 GADTYIINMSDGE
+198 GEDTYIINMSDGE

-232 VNTPVI
+232 VDTPVI
-238 TLDDLSGAKDKITI
+238 TLDDLSGAQDKITI

-286 EDSPRIP
+286 QDSPRIP

-306 LALMS
+306 LALIS

-384 HYLDKRQVQQLQ
+384 HYLDPRQIAILQ
-396 DNPDLLKLG
+396 KSPEKLKLG
-405 GSRRYITVLFTD
+405 GERRYITVLFTD

-568 KELDPIRV
+568 KELDPIKV

>member
-1 LNKKYIF
+1 
-8 PALLI
+8 
-13 GLALPLLM
+13 M

-153 KENASQGVASAPTDV
+153 KANASQGVASAPTDV

-173 QYPLLLRTETG
+173 QYPLLLRTKTG
-184 FAPSLPI
+184 FAPSFPI
-191 EIIKKVS
+191 EILKQLT
-198 GADTYIINMSDGE
+198 GEDTYIINMSDGE

-232 VNTPVI
+232 VDTPVI
-238 TLDDLSGAKDKITI
+238 TLDDLSGAQDKITI

-286 EDSPRIP
+286 QDSPRIP

-298 AELAIFVL
+298 AELAIFML
-306 LALMS
+306 LALLS

-317 LSMSVGLIY
+317 LSMTIGLIY
-326 FGISASSVAAFGYYT
+326 FGISAGSVATFGYYT

-367 KYREEY
+367 KFREQY
-373 ILRQQIKKQFE
+373 KLRQQIKKQFE
-384 HYLDKRQVQQLQ
+384 HYLDKRQIAILQ
-396 DNPDLLKLG
+396 KSPDKLKLG
-405 GSRRYITVLFTD
+405 GEKKYCTYLFTD
-417 VRGFTSMSESMSA
+417 LRGFTSLSERL
-430 EDVTYIMNRALTA
+430 EPEEVTEIMNKTLSV
-443 QVEAVKKYGGM
+443 QVKAVQNLGGM
-454 VDKFIGDALMAVFSA
+454 TDKFIGDAGMFIFGA

-477 SKAIECAIQM
+477 TKAVQAAIDIQ
-487 QKNMEDL
+487 EGIAEL
-494 NIELEEEGLPPVAI
+494 NKTFTTPVAV
-508 GIGIN
+508 GVGVQT
-513 SGEAIVGNMG
+513 GFAVVGNVG
-523 SDTRFDYTCI
+523 SETRFDYSAI
-533 GSPVNEAA
+533 GDPVNTAA
-541 RLESSCK
+541 RLESATK
-548 EVGVDLI
+548 EVGVDILI
-555 IGRTTALKSDYTL
+555 GHNTAKFCKLVLKPL
-568 KELDPIRV
+568 KPISV
-576 KGVGRPLVIYTLLD
+576 KGKSEPLKIWTV
-590 N
+590 

>member
-1 LNKKYIF
+1 MNKKYIF

-34 DAFVKEQD
+34 DAFVKEQE

-57 EKEGG
+57 EREGG

-83 SQAWALTF
+83 AQAWALTF

-139 GYEARGVVENIDIL
+139 GFQARGVVENIDIL
-153 KENASQGVASAPTDV
+153 KNSATQGVASAPTDV

-173 QYPLLLRTETG
+173 QYPLLLRTDTG

-191 EIIKKVS
+191 EIIKNIT
-198 GADTYIINMSDGE
+198 GADTYIINMTDSE

-232 VNTPVI
+232 VDTPVI

-273 HYLQAAVAESILI
+273 HFLQAAVAESILLP
-286 EDSPRIP
+286 ESPRIP

-298 AELAIFVL
+298 AELAIFLLFCL
-306 LALMS
+306 LA
-311 WFLTQK
+311 WFLTQR

-326 FGISASSVAAFGYYT
+326 FGISAGSLATFGIFT
-341 IQDGL
+341 IQDGVL
-346 LLDVTWS
+346 IDVTWS
-353 LISQFIIGSTSYYL
+353 LISQFIIGSTSYYI

-384 HYLDKRQVQQLQ
+384 HYLDPRQVKQLQ

-417 VRGFTSMSESMSA
+417 VRGFTSLSESMSP

-443 QVEAVKKYGGM
+443 QVEAVRQYGGTI
-454 VDKFIGDALMAVFSA
+454 DKFIGDALMAFWNA
-469 PLDLENHE
+469 PLEIERHEN
-477 SKAIECAIQM
+477 AAVDCAIQM
-487 QKNMEDL
+487 RKNMDKL
-494 NIELEEEGLPPVAI
+494 NLELVDADLPPVSI

-555 IGRTTALKSDYTL
+555 IGRPTALKSDQIL
-568 KELDPIRV
+568 KELEPIKV
-576 KGVGRPLVIYTLLD
+576 KGVERPLQIYGLFES
-590 N
+590 

>member
-1 LNKKYIF
+1 MNKKYIF

-34 DAFVKEQD
+34 DAFVKEQE

-57 EKEGG
+57 EREGG

-83 SQAWALTF
+83 AQAWALTF

-139 GYEARGVVENIDIL
+139 GFQARGVVENIDIL
-153 KENASQGVASAPTDV
+153 KNSATQGVASAPTDV

-173 QYPLLLRTETG
+173 QYPLLLRTDTG

-191 EIIKKVS
+191 EIIKNIT
-198 GADTYIINMSDGE
+198 GADTYIINMTDSE

-232 VNTPVI
+232 VDTPVI
-238 TLDDLSGAKDKITI
+238 TLDDLSGAEDKITI

-273 HYLQAAVAESILI
+273 HFLQAAVAESILLP
-286 EDSPRIP
+286 ESPRIP

-298 AELAIFVL
+298 AELAIFLLFCL
-306 LALMS
+306 LAWL
-311 WFLTQK
+311 LTQR

-326 FGISASSVAAFGYYT
+326 FGISAGSLATFGIFT
-341 IQDGL
+341 IQDGVL
-346 LLDVTWS
+346 IDVTWS
-353 LISQFIIGSTSYYL
+353 LISQFIIGSTSYYI

-384 HYLDKRQVQQLQ
+384 HYLDPRQVKQLQ

-417 VRGFTSMSESMSA
+417 VRGFTSLSESMSP

-443 QVEAVKKYGGM
+443 QVEAVRQYGGTI
-454 VDKFIGDALMAVFSA
+454 DKFIGDALMAFWNA
-469 PLDLENHE
+469 PLEIERHEN
-477 SKAIECAIQM
+477 AAVDCAIQM
-487 QKNMEDL
+487 RKNMDKL
-494 NIELEEEGLPPVAI
+494 NLELVDADLPPVSI

-555 IGRTTALKSDYTL
+555 IGRPTALKSDQIL
-568 KELDPIRV
+568 KELEPIKV
-576 KGVGRPLVIYTLLD
+576 KGVERPLQIYGLFES
-590 N
+590 

>member
-1 LNKKYIF
+1 MNKKYIF

-34 DAFVKEQD
+34 DAFVKEQE

-57 EKEGG
+57 EREGG

-83 SQAWALTF
+83 AQAWALTF

-139 GYEARGVVENIDIL
+139 GFQARGVVENIDIL
-153 KENASQGVASAPTDV
+153 KNSATQGVASAPTDV

-173 QYPLLLRTETG
+173 QYPLLLRTDIG

-191 EIIKKVS
+191 EIIKNIT
-198 GADTYIINMSDGE
+198 GADTYIINMTDSE

-232 VNTPVI
+232 VDTPVI

-273 HYLQAAVAESILI
+273 HFLQAAVAESILLP
-286 EDSPRIP
+286 ESPRIP

-298 AELAIFVL
+298 AELAIFLLFCL
-306 LALMS
+306 LA
-311 WFLTQK
+311 WFLTQR

-326 FGISASSVAAFGYYT
+326 FGISAGSLATFGIFT
-341 IQDGL
+341 IQDGVL
-346 LLDVTWS
+346 IDVTWS
-353 LISQFIIGSTSYYL
+353 LISQCIIGSTSYYI

-384 HYLDKRQVQQLQ
+384 HYLDPRQVKQLQ

-417 VRGFTSMSESMSA
+417 VRGFTSLSESMSP

-443 QVEAVKKYGGM
+443 QVEAVRQYGGTI
-454 VDKFIGDALMAVFSA
+454 DKFIGDALMAFWNA
-469 PLDLENHE
+469 PLEIERHEN
-477 SKAIECAIQM
+477 AAVDCAIQM
-487 QKNMEDL
+487 RKNMDKL
-494 NIELEEEGLPPVAI
+494 NLELVDADLPPVSI

-555 IGRTTALKSDYTL
+555 IGRPTALKSDQIL
-568 KELDPIRV
+568 KELEPIKV
-576 KGVGRPLVIYTLLD
+576 KGVERPLQIYGLFES
-590 N
+590 

>member
-1 LNKKYIF
+1 MNKKYIF

-34 DAFVKEQD
+34 DAFVKEQE

-57 EKEGG
+57 EREGG

-83 SQAWALTF
+83 AQAWALTF

-139 GYEARGVVENIDIL
+139 GFQARGVVENIDIL
-153 KENASQGVASAPTDV
+153 KNSATQGVASAPTDV

-173 QYPLLLRTETG
+173 QYPLLLRTDTG

-191 EIIKKVS
+191 EIIKNIT
-198 GADTYIINMSDGE
+198 GADTYIINMTDSE

-232 VNTPVI
+232 VDTPVI
-238 TLDDLSGAKDKITI
+238 TLDDLSGAEDKITI

-273 HYLQAAVAESILI
+273 HFLQAAVAESILLP
-286 EDSPRIP
+286 ESPRIP

-298 AELAIFVL
+298 AELAIFLLFCL
-306 LALMS
+306 LA
-311 WFLTQK
+311 WFLTQR

-326 FGISASSVAAFGYYT
+326 FGISAGSLATFGIFT
-341 IQDGL
+341 IQDGVL
-346 LLDVTWS
+346 IDVTWS
-353 LISQFIIGSTSYYL
+353 LISQFIIGSTSYYI

-384 HYLDKRQVQQLQ
+384 HYLDPRQVKQLQ

-417 VRGFTSMSESMSA
+417 VRGFTSLSESMSP

-443 QVEAVKKYGGM
+443 QVEAVRQYGGTI
-454 VDKFIGDALMAVFSA
+454 DKFIGDALMAFWNA
-469 PLDLENHE
+469 PLEIERHEN
-477 SKAIECAIQM
+477 AAVDCAIQM
-487 QKNMEDL
+487 RKNMDKL
-494 NIELEEEGLPPVAI
+494 NLELVDADLPPVSI

-555 IGRTTALKSDYTL
+555 IGRPTALKSDQIL
-568 KELDPIRV
+568 KELEPIKV
-576 KGVGRPLVIYTLLD
+576 KGVERPLQIYGLFES
-590 N
+590 

>member
-1 LNKKYIF
+1 
-8 PALLI
+8 
-13 GLALPLLM
+13 
-21 QLTPLE
+21 
-27 ILKLKTF
+27 
-34 DAFVKEQD
+34 
-42 PTGNFVILDI
+42 
-52 TEADI
+52 
-57 EKEGG
+57 
-62 WPLPRR
+62 
-68 RLAEIQVDLLNAGSY
+68 
-83 SQAWALTF
+83 
-91 PQPDRLGGDEAFA
+91 
-104 EALSYGP
+104 
-111 SVLAMFESD
+111 MFESD
-120 TGNYPPTVGTV
+120 TGSYPPTVGTV

-139 GYEARGVVENIDIL
+139 GFQARGVVENIDIL
-153 KENASQGVASAPTDV
+153 KASATQGVASAPTDV

-173 QYPLLLRTETG
+173 QYPLLLRTDTG

-191 EIIKKVS
+191 EIIKNIT
-198 GADTYIINMSDGE
+198 GADTYIINMTDSE

-232 VNTPVI
+232 VDTPVI
-238 TLDDLSGAKDKITI
+238 TLDDLSSAQDKITI

-273 HYLQAAVAESILI
+273 HFLQAAVAESILLP
-286 EDSPRIP
+286 ESPRIP

-298 AELAIFVL
+298 AELAIFLLFGL
-306 LALMS
+306 LA

-326 FGISASSVAAFGYYT
+326 FSLSAGSLVTFGIYT
-341 IQDGL
+341 IQNGM

-353 LISQFIIGSTSYYL
+353 LISQFIIGSTSYYI

-384 HYLDKRQVQQLQ
+384 HYLDPRQVKQLQ

-417 VRGFTSMSESMSA
+417 VRGFTSLSESMSA

-443 QVEAVKKYGGM
+443 QVEAVRQYGGTI
-454 VDKFIGDALMAVFSA
+454 DKFIGDALMAFWNA
-469 PLDLENHE
+469 PLDIERHE
-477 SKAIECAIQM
+477 SAAVDCAIQM
-487 QKNMEDL
+487 RKNMDKLNLELVDED
-494 NIELEEEGLPPVAI
+494 LPPVSI

-555 IGRTTALKSDYTL
+555 IGRPTALKSDQIL
-568 KELDPIRV
+568 KELEPIEV
-576 KGVGRPLVIYTLLD
+576 KGVKRPLQIYGLLEQ
-590 N
+590 

>member
-1 LNKKYIF
+1 
-8 PALLI
+8 
-13 GLALPLLM
+13 M

-68 RLAEIQVDLLNAGSY
+68 RLAEIQVDLLNAGSF

-153 KENASQGVASAPTDV
+153 KANASQGVASAPTDV
-168 DGLVR
+168 DGIVR

-184 FAPSLPI
+184 LAPSFPL
-191 EIIKKVS
+191 EILKQLT
-198 GADTYIINMSDGE
+198 GQDTYIINMSDGE

-232 VNTPVI
+232 VDTPVI
-238 TLDDLSGAKDKITI
+238 TLDDLSGAQDKITI

-286 EDSPRIP
+286 QDSPRIP

-298 AELAIFVL
+298 AELAIFML
-306 LALMS
+306 LALLS

-317 LSMSVGLIY
+317 LSMTIGLIY
-326 FGISASSVAAFGYYT
+326 FGISAGSVATFGYYT

-353 LISQFIIGSTSYYL
+353 IISQFVIGSTSYYL
-367 KYREEY
+367 KFREQY
-373 ILRQQIKKQFE
+373 KLRQQIKKQFE
-384 HYLDKRQVQQLQ
+384 HYLDKRQIAILQ
-396 DNPDLLKLG
+396 KSPDKLKLG
-405 GSRRYITVLFTD
+405 GEKKYCTYLFTD
-417 VRGFTSMSESMSA
+417 LRGFTSLSERL
-430 EDVTYIMNRALTA
+430 EPEEVTEIMNKTLSV
-443 QVEAVKKYGGM
+443 QVKAVQNLGGM
-454 VDKFIGDALMAVFSA
+454 TDKFIGDAGMFIFGA

-477 SKAIECAIQM
+477 TKAVQAAIDIQ
-487 QKNMEDL
+487 EGIAEL
-494 NIELEEEGLPPVAI
+494 NKTFTTPVAV
-508 GIGIN
+508 GAGVQT
-513 SGEAIVGNMG
+513 GFAVVGNVG
-523 SDTRFDYTCI
+523 SETRFDYSAI
-533 GSPVNEAA
+533 GDPVNTAA
-541 RLESSCK
+541 RLESATK
-548 EVGVDLI
+548 EVGVDILI
-555 IGRTTALKSDYTL
+555 GHNTAKFCKLVLKPL
-568 KELDPIRV
+568 KPISV
-576 KGVGRPLVIYTLLD
+576 KGKSEPLRIWTV
-590 N
+590 

>member
-1 LNKKYIF
+1 MNKKYIF

-34 DAFVKEQD
+34 DAFVKEQE

-57 EKEGG
+57 EREGG

-83 SQAWALTF
+83 AQAWALTF

-104 EALSYGP
+104 EALSYSP

-139 GYEARGVVENIDIL
+139 GFQARGVVENIDIL
-153 KENASQGVASAPTDV
+153 KNSATQGVASAPTDV

-173 QYPLLLRTETG
+173 QYPLLLRTDIG

-191 EIIKKVS
+191 EIIKNIT
-198 GADTYIINMSDGE
+198 GADTYIINMTDSE

-232 VNTPVI
+232 VDTPVI

-273 HYLQAAVAESILI
+273 HFLQAAVAESILLP
-286 EDSPRIP
+286 ESPRIP

-298 AELAIFVL
+298 AELAIFLLFCL
-306 LALMS
+306 LA
-311 WFLTQK
+311 WFFTQR

-326 FGISASSVAAFGYYT
+326 FGISAGSLATFGIFT
-341 IQDGL
+341 IQDGVL
-346 LLDVTWS
+346 IDVTWS
-353 LISQFIIGSTSYYL
+353 LISQFIIGSTSYYI

-384 HYLDKRQVQQLQ
+384 HYLDPRQVKQLQ

-417 VRGFTSMSESMSA
+417 VRGFTSLSESMSP

-443 QVEAVKKYGGM
+443 QVEAVRQYGGTI
-454 VDKFIGDALMAVFSA
+454 DKFIGDALMAFWNA
-469 PLDLENHE
+469 PLEIERHEN
-477 SKAIECAIQM
+477 AAVDCAIQM
-487 QKNMEDL
+487 RKNMDKL
-494 NIELEEEGLPPVAI
+494 NLELVDADLPPVSI

-555 IGRTTALKSDYTL
+555 IGRPTALKSDQIL
-568 KELDPIRV
+568 KELEPIKV
-576 KGVGRPLVIYTLLD
+576 KGVERPLQIYGLFES
-590 N
+590 

>member
-34 DAFVKEQD
+34 DAFVKEQE

-57 EKEGG
+57 EREGG

-83 SQAWALTF
+83 AQAWALTF

-139 GYEARGVVENIDIL
+139 GFQARGVVENIDIL
-153 KENASQGVASAPTDV
+153 KNSATQGVASAPTDV

-173 QYPLLLRTETG
+173 QYPLLLRTDTG
-184 FAPSLPI
+184 FASSLPI

-198 GADTYIINMSDGE
+198 GADTYIINMTDSE

-232 VNTPVI
+232 VDTPVI
-238 TLDDLSGAKDKITI
+238 TLDDLSGAQDKITI

-273 HYLQAAVAESILI
+273 HFLQAAVAESILLP
-286 EDSPRIP
+286 ESPRIP

-298 AELAIFVL
+298 AELAIFLLFCL
-306 LALMS
+306 LA
-311 WFLTQK
+311 WFLTQR

-326 FGISASSVAAFGYYT
+326 FGISVGSLATFGIFT
-341 IQDGL
+341 IQDGVL
-346 LLDVTWS
+346 IDITWS
-353 LISQFIIGSTSYYL
+353 LISQFIIGSTSYYI

-384 HYLDKRQVQQLQ
+384 HYLDPRQVKQLQ

-417 VRGFTSMSESMSA
+417 VRGFTSLSESMSA

-443 QVEAVKKYGGM
+443 QVEAVRQYGGTI
-454 VDKFIGDALMAVFSA
+454 DKFIGDALMAFWNA
-469 PLDLENHE
+469 PLEIERHEN
-477 SKAIECAIQM
+477 AAVDCAIQM
-487 QKNMEDL
+487 RKNMDKL
-494 NIELEEEGLPPVAI
+494 NLELVDADLPPVSI

-555 IGRTTALKSDYTL
+555 IGRTTALKSDQIL
-568 KELDPIRV
+568 KELKPIKV
-576 KGVGRPLVIYTLLD
+576 KGVQRPLQIYGLFEE
-590 N
+590 

>member
-1 LNKKYIF
+1 MNKKYIF

-34 DAFVKEQD
+34 DAFVKEQE

-57 EKEGG
+57 EREGG

-68 RLAEIQVDLLNAGSY
+68 RLSEIQVDLLNAGSY
-83 SQAWALTF
+83 AQAWALTF

-139 GYEARGVVENIDIL
+139 GFQARGVVENIDIL
-153 KENASQGVASAPTDV
+153 KNSATQGVASAPTDV

-173 QYPLLLRTETG
+173 QYPLLLRTDIG

-191 EIIKKVS
+191 EIIKNIT
-198 GADTYIINMSDGE
+198 GADTYIINMTDSE

-232 VNTPVI
+232 VDTPVI
-238 TLDDLSGAKDKITI
+238 TLDDLSGAQDKITI

-273 HYLQAAVAESILI
+273 HFLQAAVAESILLP
-286 EDSPRIP
+286 ESPRIP

-298 AELAIFVL
+298 AELAIFLLFCL
-306 LALMS
+306 LA
-311 WFLTQK
+311 WFLTQR

-326 FGISASSVAAFGYYT
+326 FGISAGSLATFGIFT
-341 IQDGL
+341 IQDGVL
-346 LLDVTWS
+346 IDVTWS
-353 LISQFIIGSTSYYL
+353 LISQFIIGSTSYYI

-384 HYLDKRQVQQLQ
+384 HYLDPRQVKQLQ

-417 VRGFTSMSESMSA
+417 VRGFTSLSESMSP

-443 QVEAVKKYGGM
+443 QVEAVRQYGGTI
-454 VDKFIGDALMAVFSA
+454 DKFIGDALMAFWNA
-469 PLDLENHE
+469 PLEIERHEN
-477 SKAIECAIQM
+477 AAVDCAIQM
-487 QKNMEDL
+487 RKNMDKL
-494 NIELEEEGLPPVAI
+494 NLELVDADLPPVSI

-555 IGRTTALKSDYTL
+555 IGRPTALKSDQIL
-568 KELDPIRV
+568 KELEPIKV
-576 KGVGRPLVIYTLLD
+576 KGVERPLQIYGLFES
-590 N
+590 

>member
-1 LNKKYIF
+1 LIKKSIF
-8 PALLI
+8 PILLI

-68 RLAEIQVDLLNAGSY
+68 RLAEIQVDLLNAGSF

-153 KENASQGVASAPTDV
+153 KANASQGVASAPTDV

-184 FAPSLPI
+184 FAPSFPL
-191 EIIKKVS
+191 EILKQLT
-198 GADTYIINMSDGE
+198 GQDTYIINMSDGE

-232 VNTPVI
+232 VDTPVI
-238 TLDDLSGAKDKITI
+238 TLDDLSGAQDKITI

-286 EDSPRIP
+286 QDSPRIP

-298 AELAIFVL
+298 AELAIFML
-306 LALMS
+306 LALLS

-317 LSMSVGLIY
+317 LSMTIGLIY
-326 FGISASSVAAFGYYT
+326 FGISAGSVATFGYYT

-367 KYREEY
+367 KFREQY
-373 ILRQQIKKQFE
+373 KLRQQIKKQFE
-384 HYLDKRQVQQLQ
+384 HYLDKRQIAILQ
-396 DNPDLLKLG
+396 KSPDKLKLG
-405 GSRRYITVLFTD
+405 GEKKYCTYLFTD
-417 VRGFTSMSESMSA
+417 LRGFTSLSERL
-430 EDVTYIMNRALTA
+430 EPEEVTEIMNKTLSV
-443 QVEAVKKYGGM
+443 QVKAVQNLGGM
-454 VDKFIGDALMAVFSA
+454 TDKFIGDAGMFIFGA

-477 SKAIECAIQM
+477 TKAVQAAIDIQ
-487 QKNMEDL
+487 EGIAEL
-494 NIELEEEGLPPVAI
+494 NKTFTTPVAV
-508 GIGIN
+508 GVGVQT
-513 SGEAIVGNMG
+513 GFAVVGNVG
-523 SDTRFDYTCI
+523 SETRFDYSAI
-533 GSPVNEAA
+533 GDPVNTAA
-541 RLESSCK
+541 RLESATK
-548 EVGVDLI
+548 EVGVDILI
-555 IGRTTALKSDYTL
+555 GHNTAKFCKLVLKPL
-568 KELDPIRV
+568 KPISV
-576 KGVGRPLVIYTLLD
+576 KGKSEPLRIWTV
-590 N
+590 